1 VAFDIGEYT
10 QTARRVMDDDVDYA
24 AFAERPLSS
33 SALRCLRY
41 MSDVESH
48 TICYLRDLLVTPS
61 HKDPEVTAF
70 LTMWAYEEFWHGEAL
85 DAVLRAHKIPADYGH
100 IRNVRLAQGFRDR
113 IAPIEQSL
121 AANIIGDDFVA
132 VHMTWGAINEWSAHA
147 AYARMIEREDHPEL
161 SKLLRRIQHQESRHL
176 AFYNSQARDRLE
188 RSTRAQKLTRFALRK
203 FWAPVGSTIQPKAET
218 AFVLDYLMG
227 GPEGEKHIQRLD
239 RKVDTLPGQEG
250 LDLVSTAVA
259 KFGVGPKVGQ
269 APLKRPTLAD
279 KFVPQAKRAVALMK
293 MVVR

>member
-1 VAFDIGEYT
+1 MFDIAEYT
-10 QTARRVMDDDVDYA
+10 ATAHRVRTDDVDYSS
-24 AFAERPLSS
+24 FADQPLSQ

-85 DAVLRAHKIPADYGH
+85 DAILRAHRVNANYGH
-100 IRNVRLAQGFRDR
+100 IRRIRLAQGFHDR
-113 IAPIEQSL
+113 LAPIEQSL

-132 VHMTWGAINEWSAHA
+132 VHMSWGAINEWSAHS
-147 AYARMIEREDHPEL
+147 AYARLIERENHPEL
-161 SKLLRRIQHQESRHL
+161 TKLLRRIQHQESRHL

-188 RSTRAQKLTRFALRK
+188 RSKRAQKLTRFALRH
-203 FWAPVGSTIQPKAET
+203 FWAPVGSTIQPTVET
-218 AFVLDYLMG
+218 RFVLDFLMG
-227 GPEGEKHIQRLD
+227 GDEGARHIGRLD

-250 LDLVSTAVA
+250 LELVSTAVS
-259 KFGVGPKVGQ
+259 KFGVGPKAAR
-269 APLKRPTLAD
+269 APDRPRLRQMIKSVRLA
-279 KFVPQAKRAVALMK
+279 VS
-293 MVVR
+293 